1 MAKEKIKMI
10 ASGIRG
16 VLMVITEPL
25 DELKMRFSTQK
36 KFYNFTM
43 EHRRTEK
50 RMNGLKEKQQII
62 KDKLVKIVM
71 ANPGLRGLQTVSD
84 NLRTSISQ
92 KTKSAV
98 AYSRE
103 PLKES
108 LGEIYDGIVKEDLQ
122 FTIILTP
129 EFNKDA
135 LTAYLKSFF
144 QNEETYD
151 KAVGTEIILR
161 VDENKLAQLEMED
174 KVQLK
179 EGAVI
184 RDEETTWQVKTTS
197 VKSK

>member
-1 MAKEKIKMI
+1 MAKEKVKMI
-10 ASGIRG
+10 ASAIKG
-16 VLMVITEPL
+16 VLLVITEI

-36 KFYNFTM
+36 KFHNLVM
-43 EHRRTEK
+43 KHRK
-50 RMNGLKEKQQII
+50 VGQRMDELKEELQII
-62 KDKLVKIVM
+62 KDKLVQIII
-71 ANPGLRGLQTVSD
+71 ANPGLKGLQTVSN
-84 NLRTSISQ
+84 NLRTFISE

-98 AYSRE
+98 AYNRE

-161 VDENKLAQLEMED
+161 VDENKLAQLEMEG